1 MSEYTLLTENCGL
14 YLGANVSRDKIE
26 MKSHA
31 VTFNAITRYDRMDVE
46 HFVIF
51 EVGKDCELKEFVEK
65 EKKLPF
71 TRGCAFFEFV
81 HDVESISEDK
91 EVVLMNKVNCHI
103 GVNILIVNW

>member
-14 YLGANVSRDKIE
+14 YLGANVSYDKVE

-31 VTFNAITRYDRMDVE
+31 VTFNTITRYDHVDNE

-51 EVGKDCELKEFVEK
+51 KVGKDCELKEFVE

-71 TRGCAFFEFV
+71 TRGCAFFEFI

-91 EVVLMNKVNCHI
+91 EVVLMNKV
-103 GVNILIVNW
+103 VILV